1 MGDHHHVRFIVSIS
15 PDSSNL
21 VVSVTQ
27 AASRDRENQDVI
39 SVTFPQ
45 RATPS
50 MQILKYKEKGGIVV
64 VAGNHL
70 VEETET
76 HILVRLLLL
85 CSRLSASRRDAPIGH
100 GRVSTHPLPSP
111 QPWSPRQPQH
121 RRRRRHRQQERQH
134 HRRSRRWREDP

>member
-1 MGDHHHVRFIVSIS
+1 MGNHHHVRFIVSIS

-27 AASRDRENQDVI
+27 AASRDRENQAVI

-50 MQILKYKEKGGIVV
+50 GQKKKNKEKKRKNVG
-64 VAGNHL
+64 AGNHL
-70 VEETET
+70 AEVTDT

-121 RRRRRHRQQERQH
+121 RRWWCHR
-134 HRRSRRWREDP
+134 